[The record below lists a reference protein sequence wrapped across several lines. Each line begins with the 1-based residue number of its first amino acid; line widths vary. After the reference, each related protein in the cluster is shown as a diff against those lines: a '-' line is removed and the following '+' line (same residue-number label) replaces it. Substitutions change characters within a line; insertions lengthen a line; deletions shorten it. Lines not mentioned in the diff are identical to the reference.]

1 MRRLLLLLLVAGL
14 LTFGYHRWKERNG
27 LGYGLHRVSE
37 KYTPA
42 DGPRIDL
49 KDVQVLAALDAEYAR
64 LMDSIVPSVVSV
76 SSRAVTQDGP
86 AVVDPFEL
94 FFRGRRAMPSQ
105 RMKMS
110 LGSGVIVSKEGH
122 ILTNEHVVQDTR
134 EIQVQLTDGRVEP
147 AQLLGTDPETD
158 IAVIKISTRNITPLP
173 LGDSDAVRV
182 GQIVFAVGNPFGLHE
197 TVTQGIISAKGR
209 RTMRDSS
216 VEFLQTDAAVN
227 RGNSGGPLLNLRGE
241 VIGIN
246 SAIYSETG
254 GWAGISFAVPSNTAR
269 RALESLIKS
278 GRVVR
283 TYLGVA
289 MQDLTPDLA
298 QSLGLHETRGALV
311 IDVVAGSPA
320 EKAGLQRDDVIRAFN
335 DRPIND
341 ILALRSRIAEVDPG
355 KKVELTIMR
364 GGKEQKV
371 TVEVAEA
378 PPDFA
383 AARPKFAPP
392 NSGQTPNPTPNQA
405 PPENVLASIQ
415 VAEIPTAMRERLP
428 DSVGGVM
435 ITQIQPD
442 TDAATKLQPGDVIEE
457 INQEPIASL
466 DEYRQVAARLRPQDK
481 ALLYVVRGRSRAFI
495 VISPR

>member
-14 LTFGYHRWKERNG
+14 LTFAYHRWKETSG
-27 LGYGLHRVSE
+27 LRERRVVE
-37 KYTPA
+37 QYTPA
-42 DGPRIDL
+42 DGPRLDL

-64 LMDSIVPSVVSV
+64 LMDSVVPSVVSV
-76 SSRAVTQDGP
+76 SSRGLAQDGL
-86 AVVDPFEL
+86 AIVDPFEL

-105 RMKMS
+105 RIKTS

-122 ILTNEHVVQDTR
+122 ILTNEHVVQGTR
-134 EIQVQLTDGRVEP
+134 EIEVQLTDGRVEP
-147 AQLLGTDPETD
+147 AQVLGTDPETD
-158 IAVIKISTRNITPLP
+158 IAVIKIASRNITPLA

-227 RGNSGGPLLNLRGE
+227 KGNSGGPLLNLRGE
-241 VIGIN
+241 IIGIN

-283 TYLGVA
+283 SYLGVA

-298 QSLGLHETRGALV
+298 HRLGLEGTRGALV
-311 IDVVAGSPA
+311 TDVVAGSPA
-320 EKAGLQRDDVIRAFN
+320 DKAGLKRDDVIRAFN
-335 DRPIND
+335 DRPIHD
-341 ILALRSRIAEVDPG
+341 ILALRSRIADVDPG
-355 KKVELTIMR
+355 KKVDLTVVR
-364 GGKEQKV
+364 GGNEQKIP
-371 TVEVAEA
+371 VEVAEA

-392 NSGQTPNPTPNQA
+392 TPGQTPGPAPNQA
-405 PPENVLASIQ
+405 IPENVLSSIQ
-415 VAEIPTAMRERLP
+415 VGEIPTAMRERLP
-428 DSVGGVM
+428 DSVGGVVV
-435 ITQIQPD
+435 TQIQPD
-442 TDAATKLQPGDVIEE
+442 SDAATKLQPGDVIEE
-457 INQEPIASL
+457 INQEPVASIE
-466 DEYRQVAARLRPQDK
+466 EYRQVAARLRPQDK

>member
-1 MRRLLLLLLVAGL
+1 MRRLVLLALVAAL
-14 LTFGYHRWKERNG
+14 VVYAYHRWKDSHGPRG
-27 LGYGLHRVSE
+27 HRVAE
-37 KYTPA
+37 QYTPA

-76 SSRAVTQDGP
+76 SSRGLASDGP
-86 AVVDPFEL
+86 IVVDPFEL
-94 FFRGRRAMPSQ
+94 FLRGRRAMPSQ
-105 RMKMS
+105 RVKTS

-122 ILTNEHVVQDTR
+122 ILTNEHVVEGTR
-134 EIQVQLTDGRVEP
+134 EIEVQLTDGRIEP

-158 IAVIKISTRNITPLP
+158 IAVIKISSPNITPLP

-227 RGNSGGPLLNLRGE
+227 KGNSGGPLLNLRGE

-283 TYLGVA
+283 SYLGVA
-289 MQDLTPDLA
+289 MQDLTPDVA
-298 QSLGLHETRGALV
+298 RRLGLQETRGALV
-311 IDVVAGSPA
+311 TDVVEGSPA
-320 EKAGLQRDDVIRAFN
+320 AKAGLQRDDVVREIN
-335 DRPIND
+335 GRPIND
-341 ILALRSRIAEVDPG
+341 IHALRSRIGDVDPG
-355 KKVELTIMR
+355 KTAELTIMR
-364 GGKEQKV
+364 NGKEQKI

-383 AARPKFAPP
+383 AARPKFIPPGGKAPLPAP
-392 NSGQTPNPTPNQA
+392 NE
-405 PPENVLASIQ
+405 PPPDNVLASIQ
-415 VAEIPTAMRERLP
+415 IGEIPTAMRERLP
-428 DSVGGVM
+428 ESVGGVV
-435 ITQIQPD
+435 ITQIQPNS
-442 TDAATKLQPGDVIEE
+442 DAATKLQPGDIIEE
-457 INQEPIASL
+457 INQEPIASI
-466 DEYRQVAARLRPQDK
+466 DEYRQVAARLKPQDK
-481 ALLYVVRGRSRAFI
+481 ALLYVLRGRSRAFI